1 VTQGTL
7 QFTLLEY
14 KNIKLNQTINTE
26 PYWFQGM
33 MSSNL
38 KTMFSLENVS
48 GVAIGGGWQALI
60 AYINLGCYYVV
71 GVPVGL
77 LLGYKF
83 NFGVKVH

>member
-1 VTQGTL
+1 
-7 QFTLLEY
+7 
-14 KNIKLNQTINTE
+14 
-26 PYWFQGM
+26 M

>member
-1 VTQGTL
+1 
-7 QFTLLEY
+7 
-14 KNIKLNQTINTE
+14 
-26 PYWFQGM
+26 M
-33 MSSNL
+33 MTSNL
-38 KTMFSLENVS
+38 KAMFSLENVS